1 MNNTSKPTLSVI
13 IPTRNSALHLDKM
26 LESLK
31 LQTYTNFEIIIN
43 DSPDTSDNT
52 PNLIEHYR
60 NQLNILYIRENYS
73 MAQARLVGTKHARSS
88 IFLHLDSDMIL
99 ESDVIRNCI
108 QGISSGY
115 DALVIPEI
123 SFGSSF
129 WAQCKMLEKQIYQ
142 NVQELES
149 VRCISKEKY
158 YFVGGHNPEMVFSE
172 DKDLDLRIRNAGLQI
187 GRISNNIRHDEGNL
201 SILGSSFKKLYYSH
215 TANKFATKHPDAYR
229 WQSNIFIRYWLFLKN
244 INLWYKRPHLFFGLI
259 ILKTSEYLFAFI
271 GLVKNRLWG

>member
-1 MNNTSKPTLSVI
+1 MNNSSKPTLSVI
-13 IPTRNSALHLDKM
+13 IPTRNSALHLGKM
-26 LESLK
+26 MESLK

-52 PNLIEHYR
+52 SNLIEHFR
-60 NQLNILYIRENYS
+60 DQLNIIYIQENDS
-73 MAQARLVGTKHARSS
+73 MAQARLIGAKHARSS

-99 ESDVIRNCI
+99 EPDVIRDCI
-108 QGISSGY
+108 QGIFSGY

-123 SFGSSF
+123 SFGVSF
-129 WAQCKMLEKQIYQ
+129 WAQCKVLEKQIYQ

-158 YFVGGHNPEMVFSE
+158 YFVGGHDPEMVFSE
-172 DKDLDLRIRNAGLQI
+172 DKDLDLRIRNAGSRI
-187 GRISNNIRHDEGNL
+187 GRINNYIRHDEGNL
-201 SILGSSFKKLYYSH
+201 SLLESSYKKLYYSH
-215 TANKFATKHPDAYR
+215 TANMFATKHPDAYR

-244 INLWYKRPHLFFGLI
+244 INLWYKRPLLFFGLI

-271 GLVKNRLWG
+271 GLVKKRLCG